1 VSWGVLPLVAGL
13 FVLVQGLQY
22 TGVVPRLAALLQA
35 GADVAPT
42 AAAWSAGIAIALA
55 CNLVNNLP
63 MGLIAG
69 SAVNA
74 VQVDPLIRGAITIA
88 VDVGPNLSVTGS
100 LATILWL
107 TAIRREGEHVSAW
120 QFLRLG
126 MLVMP
131 AALLAALAGLWLV
144 QAG

>member
-1 VSWGVLPLVAGL
+1 VLLLVAGL

-22 TGVVPRLAALLQA
+22 TGVVSQLSALLQS
-35 GADVAPT
+35 GT
-42 AAAWSAGIAIALA
+42 GTSSAATAWSAGIAVAVG

-69 SAVNA
+69 SALTTVS
-74 VQVDPLIRGAITIA
+74 VDPLIRGAITIA

-107 TAIRREGEHVSAW
+107 TAIRREGENVSAW

-126 MLVMP
+126 ALVMP
-131 AALLAALAGLWLV
+131 AALLAALAGLWL
-144 QAG
+144 APTG